1 MAKTNKKYAG
11 SKTDVAAFKKAIN
24 AQKRFFKKLE
34 KLGIS
39 YTETTSTVPKRITAG
54 STRRA
59 NKELAKLQTKYG
71 KQIANVTG
79 RTYVPTQGKK
89 RQYFPEHKA
98 EIKRLELKAKYDKV
112 VSDFNAK
119 VNELKKRGFTLT
131 DDVVPPAEKKN
142 PTQAD
147 INNIKKLLKQIDKLA
162 YKQDEDGNYI
172 TAEMENNPPK
182 TEDILEDHQKEVKQ
196 EQRENQLD
204 EGGYIIDDML
214 NALENEVGEL
224 PKSDNENKNI
234 PSSDTTK
241 TGERNFINWITDRID
256 SILPESVGYFDSTTR
271 SWKVEESDRIRETLN
286 AIWNDVLQY
295 AIDNDLVDWLER
307 YLSENEDAILAAQE
321 DIAHDSQDEELLHDL
336 TGFAQLICP
345 FYTLTPNALEAL
357 ADTVMGYDEFY

>member
-1 MAKTNKKYAG
+1 MASTNKKYIG
-11 SKTDVAAFKKAIN
+11 SKTDVEAFKKAIN

-39 YTETTSTVPKRITAG
+39 YSETTSSVPKRIKAG

-59 NKELAKLQTKYG
+59 NKELAKLQEKYG
-71 KQIANVTG
+71 KQIANATG
-79 RTYVPTQGKK
+79 RPYMTTQGGKH
-89 RQYFPEHKA
+89 QYYPEKTA
-98 EIKRLELKAKYDKV
+98 EIKQQKLKDKYDKV
-112 VSDFNAK
+112 FSEFSAK
-119 VNELKKRGFTLT
+119 VDDLKKRGFTLT
-131 DDVVPPAEKKN
+131 DDFVPPVEKKN

-147 INNIKKLLKQIDKLA
+147 INSIKKLLKQIDKIA

-182 TEDILEDHQKEVKQ
+182 VEDLLEEHQKEVKQ

-204 EGGYIIDDML
+204 EGEYTIDDML

-241 TGERNFINWITDRID
+241 TGERTFINWITDRIE

-271 SWKVEESDRIRETLN
+271 SWKIEESDRVRETLN

-295 AIDNDLVDWLER
+295 AIDNDLVDWLEK

-321 DIAHDSQDEELLHDL
+321 DISHDSQDEELLHDL

-345 FYTLTPNALEAL
+345 FYTLTPSALEAL
-357 ADTVMGYDEFY
+357 ADAVMGYDEFY

>member
-1 MAKTNKKYAG
+1 MSKTNKKYIG
-11 SKTDVAAFKKAIN
+11 SKSDVAAFKKAIN

-39 YTETTSTVPKRITAG
+39 YSETASTVPKRITAG
-54 STRRA
+54 SARRA
-59 NKELAKLQTKYG
+59 NKELGKLQEKYG

-79 RTYVPTQGKK
+79 RSYTTTQGKK
-89 RQYFPEHKA
+89 RQYFPENKA
-98 EIKRLELKAKYDKV
+98 EIKQQKLKDKYDKV
-112 VSDFNAK
+112 FTEFNAK
-119 VNELKKRGFTLT
+119 VDDLKKRGFTLT
-131 DDVVPPAEKKN
+131 DDVVPPADKKN

-147 INNIKKLLKQIDKLA
+147 INNLKKLLNQLDNIA
-162 YKQDEDGNYI
+162 YKQNEDGNYI
-172 TAEMENNPPK
+172 TPAMENNPSK
-182 TEDILEDHQKEVKQ
+182 IEDILEDHQKEVKQ
-196 EQRENQLD
+196 EQREKQLD
-204 EGGYIIDDML
+204 EGEYTIDDML
-214 NALENEVGEL
+214 NELENEVGEL
-224 PKSDNENKNI
+224 PKSNNENKNI
-234 PSSDTTK
+234 PSSDTSK

-345 FYTLTPNALEAL
+345 FYTLTPGALEGL
-357 ADTVMGYDEFY
+357 ADAVMGYDEFY

>member
-1 MAKTNKKYAG
+1 MAKTNKKYVG

-34 KLGIS
+34 KLGVS

-71 KQIANVTG
+71 KQIANTTG
-79 RTYVPTQGKK
+79 RTYTPTQGKK
-89 RQYFPEHKA
+89 RQYFPENKA
-98 EIKRLELKAKYDKV
+98 EIKREKLKAKYDKV

-119 VNELKKRGFTLT
+119 VDDLKKRGFTLT
-131 DDVVPPAEKKN
+131 DDVVPPGDKKN

-147 INNIKKLLKQIDKLA
+147 INKLKKMLNQLDNLA
-162 YKQDEDGNYI
+162 YKQSEDGNYI
-172 TAEMENNPPK
+172 TPAMENNPPK
-182 TEDILEDHQKEVKQ
+182 IEDILEDHQKEVKQ

-204 EGGYIIDDML
+204 EGEYTIDDML
-214 NALENEVGEL
+214 TDLENEVGEL
-224 PKSDNENKNI
+224 PNSDNENKNI
-234 PSSDTTK
+234 SSSDTSK
-241 TGERNFINWITDRID
+241 IGEKSFINWITDRID

-271 SWKVEESDRIRETLN
+271 SWKIEESDRIRDTLTG
-286 AIWNDVLQY
+286 IWNDVLQY
-295 AIDNDLVDWLER
+295 AVDNDLVSWLEK

-345 FYTLTPNALEAL
+345 FYTLTPGALEGL
-357 ADTVMGYDEFY
+357 ADAVMGYDEFY

>member
-1 MAKTNKKYAG
+1 MAKTNKKYVG
-11 SKTDVAAFKKAIN
+11 SKTDVATFKKAIN

-34 KLGIS
+34 KLGVS

-71 KQIANVTG
+71 KQIANATG
-79 RTYVPTQGKK
+79 RTYTTTQGKK
-89 RQYFPEHKA
+89 RQYFPENKA
-98 EIKRLELKAKYDKV
+98 EIKKQKLKDKYDKV
-112 VSDFNAK
+112 FSDFNAK
-119 VNELKKRGFTLT
+119 VDDLKKRGFTLT
-131 DDVVPPAEKKN
+131 DDVVPPADKKN

-147 INNIKKLLKQIDKLA
+147 INKLKKLLNQLDNLA

-172 TAEMENNPPK
+172 TPKMEDNPLK
-182 TEDILEDHQKEVKQ
+182 IEDVIEDLQPGVKQ

-204 EGGYIIDDML
+204 DGEYTIDDML
-214 NALENEVGEL
+214 NDLENEVGEL
-224 PKSDNENKNI
+224 PKSDNENKNVS
-234 PSSDTTK
+234 SSDTTK
-241 TGERNFINWITDRID
+241 IGEKSFIDWVTDRIE

-271 SWKVEESDRIRETLN
+271 SWKIEESDRIRDTLTG
-286 AIWNDVLQY
+286 IWNDVLQY
-295 AIDNDLVDWLER
+295 AVDNDLVSWLEK

-345 FYTLTPNALEAL
+345 FYTLTPGALEGL
-357 ADTVMGYDEFY
+357 ADAVMGYDEFY